1 MKLFE
6 NIRGKDAIKNII
18 NLYSSQ
24 LVSVGFSIFI
34 FFYIPR
40 FIGVEEFSYWQLFLF
55 YGGYT
60 GMLYLG
66 LNDGLYL
73 RLGGKRLTMQACHE
87 VSSQLWIATG
97 FIMTLSIISFIVIS
111 SGLIPALT
119 NSDLKFVILSVAVF
133 AVINDIFGYC
143 SSICQA
149 LNRFK
154 VYTTSSIMERLI
166 MVAFLIVMIV
176 FSIKKFEYIVIC
188 WIASLAAVTVR
199 ILVKNQD
206 LFLSKITI
214 SRAIF
219 REMGI
224 NIVVGI
230 NLMLSNV
237 SAMLI
242 IGICRFFISEHYPIE
257 IFGFVSFSLSLCLF
271 CLQFISKIG
280 IGIYPLLKQ
289 KSEEFHQVFFAK
301 MDYLLT
307 VLMPLCIIL
316 FPILILIVKYFLP
329 NYYPSLTYLAIFF
342 PLCVFTVKIDMLYS
356 TYLKVLRH
364 ERYLLKINAAI
375 MLLSAAIS
383 ALGIYV
389 LDNLILTLIGVCACI
404 IIKSYCMQNHICKAL
419 SHVNMPATM
428 CIDIIFS
435 VVYLLLIGIGID
447 FSIVIYIM
455 LFSSVLNLFFQRRKV
470 RENLNYI
477 FVARK

>member
-1 MKLFE
+1 
-6 NIRGKDAIKNII
+6 
-18 NLYSSQ
+18 
-24 LVSVGFSIFI
+24 
-34 FFYIPR
+34 
-40 FIGVEEFSYWQLFLF
+40 
-55 YGGYT
+55 
-60 GMLYLG
+60 MLHLG

-73 RLGGKRLTMQACHE
+73 RLGGKRLTMQECHE

-271 CLQFISKIG
+271 CLQ
-280 IGIYPLLKQ
+280 L
-289 KSEEFHQVFFAK
+289 
-301 MDYLLT
+301 
-307 VLMPLCIIL
+307 
-316 FPILILIVKYFLP
+316 
-329 NYYPSLTYLAIFF
+329 
-342 PLCVFTVKIDMLYS
+342 
-356 TYLKVLRH
+356 YLK
-364 ERYLLKINAAI
+364 
-375 MLLSAAIS
+375 
-383 ALGIYV
+383 
-389 LDNLILTLIGVCACI
+389 
-404 IIKSYCMQNHICKAL
+404 
-419 SHVNMPATM
+419 
-428 CIDIIFS
+428 
-435 VVYLLLIGIGID
+435 
-447 FSIVIYIM
+447 
-455 LFSSVLNLFFQRRKV
+455 
-470 RENLNYI
+470 
-477 FVARK
+477 